1 MAGKRIM
8 GEGEL
13 PRAGET
19 AKIAVKDSMSPIRS
33 LGSSDRR
40 RRLPI
45 ALIVLALILGLARP
59 VAAATECI
67 WSGVERIVAIGDLH
81 GGYDQFV
88 RLLKAG
94 NLINSD
100 EKWIGGKTHLVQMG
114 DVFDRGNRAKDIFA
128 LIRKLEK
135 QAEADGGRV
144 HMLIGNHEELN
155 LIGRSLDYED
165 FVTER
170 QFFDFLP
177 RGIRNMWEAKL
188 GGRLSWEDWKDI
200 IGNDGDVRQQYYK
213 AVWSN
218 VGNWI
223 VEHNVVIKINRT
235 VFVHGGLTESF
246 AAMGLP
252 AINAL
257 YHSEIKNESVATP
270 IVFQPAGPLWNR
282 SLADIEETDER
293 HATIDRIL
301 AAVDADRIVVAHTP
315 SNFHGRE
322 PEMQRYDGKVWCIDT
337 GISLRGRV
345 WGIIIDEGGVHVLK
359 GGTAP

>member
-1 MAGKRIM
+1 
-8 GEGEL
+8 
-13 PRAGET
+13 
-19 AKIAVKDSMSPIRS
+19 MSPIRS

-88 RLLKAG
+88 RLLRGTGLVDGRNNWA
-94 NLINSD
+94 
-100 EKWIGGKTHLVQMG
+100 GGKAHLVQMG
-114 DVFDRGNRAKDIFA
+114 DVMDRGDKAKEILE

-135 QAEADGGRV
+135 QSEAAGGRV
-144 HMLIGNHEELN
+144 HFLIGNHEELN
-155 LIGRSLDYED
+155 IIRRSLQYEGY
-165 FVTER
+165 VSEK

-177 RGIRNMWEAKL
+177 RGTRSFWEARM
-188 GGRLSWEDWKDI
+188 GGRLGWDDWKDI
-200 IGNDGDVRQQYYK
+200 IANEGDVAEAYYK
-213 AVWSN
+213 GFWSAY
-218 VGNWI
+218 GSWI
-223 VEHNVVIKINRT
+223 AGHNVVIKINDT

-252 AINAL
+252 AINDL
-257 YHSEIKNESVATP
+257 YRNEIQRGQKGEDLSP
-270 IVFQPAGPLWNR
+270 PQIIFQPAGPLWNR
-282 SLADIEETDER
+282 SLADTDETDER

-301 AAVDADRIVVAHTP
+301 ALVDAKRIVVAHTP

-322 PEMQRYDGKVWCIDT
+322 SELSRYDGKVWVIDT
-337 GISLRGRV
+337 GIGMRGRV
-345 WGIIIDEGGVHVLK
+345 WAIVIEDGSVQIFK
-359 GGTAP
+359 GG